1 MKLLR
6 RWNLQPA
13 PAGDA
18 ESWSIEVQIHPG
30 NIRWRV
36 RYLFLSRIQVTL
48 VCIAALVFTLYLIW
62 GLALAPG
69 LVGAWLNDQEYSALA
84 TERARQGE
92 LLQKHLQALGKLEKE
107 AEDLYLGVHKLFLAY
122 GLPHGKP
129 EGRAVPLFAAEDVP
143 ESIYAGAV
151 QEGNRRGV
159 RIRQRLGLL
168 DASLSTVR
176 AFELNNAERV
186 RHTPSICPLRDD
198 FVLTTSFRRRRSPF
212 TREFEFHSGLDLAA
226 PAGTPIHAT
235 ADGVVA
241 FAGQLPAGRSPVWWR
256 FGNIVLLRHGDLFV
270 TAYGH
275 CQEVSVRAGQTVRRG
290 DVVAT
295 VGNSGWSPSP
305 HLHYEV
311 RRNTAAGEYR
321 PVDPTIHIL
330 DRRWQN
336 DDRLLMGGPPSPP
349 SGSWEPLPPGIAR

>member
-6 RWNLQPA
+6 LWKPRPA
-13 PAGDA
+13 PAADA
-18 ESWSIEVQIHPG
+18 ESWSVEVQIHPG

-48 VCIAALVFTLYLIW
+48 LCIAALVYILYLVW
-62 GLALAPG
+62 GIALAPG
-69 LVGAWLNDQEYSALA
+69 LVGGWLNDQEYSALA
-84 TERARQGE
+84 TERARQGG
-92 LLQKHLQALGKLEKE
+92 LLQAHLQALKKLEEE
-107 AEDLYLGVHKLFLAY
+107 ADGLYLGVHKLFLAY

-129 EGRAVPLFAAEDVP
+129 EGPAGPLFVAEDVP

-151 QEGNRRGV
+151 QEGYRRGV

-168 DASLSTVR
+168 DASLNTVR
-176 AFELNNAERV
+176 AFERDNKERV
-186 RHTPSICPLRDD
+186 RFTPSICPLRDD

-212 TREFEFHSGLDLAA
+212 TRELEFHSGLDLAA
-226 PAGTPIHAT
+226 PAGTPVHAT
-235 ADGVVA
+235 ADGVVV

-256 FGNIVLLRHGDLFV
+256 FGNLVLLRHGDLFV

-275 CQEVSVRAGQTVRRG
+275 CQDVSVRAGQTVRRG

-295 VGNSGWSPSP
+295 VGKSGWSPSP

-311 RRNTAAGEYR
+311 RRNTGSEYR